1 MVLKWATKLFF
12 FLHRRQ
18 LDLYVP
24 PKILLQSK
32 RAAAAQVWKNKLH
45 CRSLIFHKYLI
56 PGFHH
61 FVSSYDHKKSLMSKF
76 IKVLYTVHVVQNCR
90 QNKSRMLLSI
100 VWFSVIFLLFLGPL
114 TGTQIQHRECIQV
127 RIQSDPS
134 SQSLRHGTR
143 PE

>member
-1 MVLKWATKLFF
+1 MFLPKFCYKARGQLQHRYGKINYTVDPLFSISTL
-12 FLHRRQ
+12 FL
-18 LDLYVP
+18 DSIILY
-24 PKILLQSK
+24 
-32 RAAAAQVWKNKLH
+32 QVMTIKNH
-45 CRSLIFHKYLI
+45 WC
-56 PGFHH
+56 PN
-61 FVSSYDHKKSLMSKF
+61 F